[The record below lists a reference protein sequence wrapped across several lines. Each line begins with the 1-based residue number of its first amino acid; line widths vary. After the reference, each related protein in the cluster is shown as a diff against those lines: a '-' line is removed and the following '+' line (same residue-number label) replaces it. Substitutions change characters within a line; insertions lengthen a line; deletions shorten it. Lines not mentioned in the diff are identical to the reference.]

1 MLLSSSE
8 REFISQG
15 ILCDLRADGRSRL
28 DYRPIQLSLN
38 PIAQAI
44 GSARLRLGTNGD
56 YLVAIR
62 GEIGR
67 PNPEA
72 PTEGTIACSV
82 DW

>member
-28 DYRPIQLSLN
+28 DYRLFEISLN
-38 PIAQAI
+38 PIAQSI
-44 GSARLRLGTNGD
+44 GSSRLKIGSGGD
-56 YLVAIR
+56 YLVAVR

-67 PNPEA
+67 PSPEA
-72 PTEGTIACSV
+72 PNEGIFTCSV

>member
-15 ILCDLRADGRSRL
+15 ILCGLRVDGRSRL
-28 DYRPIQLSLN
+28 DYRSFEISLS
-38 PIAQAI
+38 PIAQSI
-44 GSARLRLGTNGD
+44 GSSRLKIGSCGD
-56 YLVAIR
+56 YLVAVR

-67 PNPEA
+67 PSPDTPDQGNFV
-72 PTEGTIACSV
+72 CSV